1 MNRGIRMSETINKTI
16 KSSQEQAVASW
27 ITYLNQIRLDE
38 LISKLNEQDLNME
51 KALEILNELKIDVN
65 DIISSDRGGTK
76 GIHGY
81 LAEVLEAA
89 FVNAEDAVKG
99 ENLEYTWVNNNGP
112 VDLIRNGVDI
122 QQKFVRAGGHFGLE
136 AIKEHMTK
144 YPSFLEEG
152 GKYQIPK
159 DFYEKLK
166 FAVNM
171 SKEDLDKYVQASND
185 DLSKRQ
191 IEWIR
196 DFFEKNN
203 ISLDDIEP
211 SVNTYGDVQK
221 GKVSETIK
229 DEENKIKDEDKKER
243 QKAYDKSKPSLKEGA
258 KVTVT
263 SAAVEGGVAFG
274 MSVAKKRKEKTF
286 SDFNA
291 DDWKEIGID
300 TGVATAKG
308 GVRGATV
315 YVLSNYT
322 ATPSNVAS
330 AYVTAA
336 FGIASQI
343 NSLQKGNVTKD
354 DFVINCETVC
364 LDVAISTIASLAG
377 ELLIPIPVLGAVI
390 GNVVGQYVYE
400 ICKKQGDDK
409 SSQIIA
415 GYRSEM
421 ALLNQNLDMKYNHF
435 LAELQQ
441 SMNRFKDLESLAFDE
456 NTNVSFGG
464 SIKLALEIGVDEN
477 LLLKD
482 LKQVDNYFLS

>member
-1 MNRGIRMSETINKTI
+1 MSEAINKTI

-122 QQKFVRAGGHFGLE
+122 QQKFVRTGGHFGLE

-203 ISLDDIEP
+203 ISLEDIEP

-274 MSVAKKRKEKTF
+274 MSVAKKRKEKIF

-322 ATPSNVAS
+322 ATP
-330 AYVTAA
+330 
-336 FGIASQI
+336 
-343 NSLQKGNVTKD
+343 
-354 DFVINCETVC
+354 
-364 LDVAISTIASLAG
+364 
-377 ELLIPIPVLGAVI
+377 
-390 GNVVGQYVYE
+390 
-400 ICKKQGDDK
+400 
-409 SSQIIA
+409 
-415 GYRSEM
+415 
-421 ALLNQNLDMKYNHF
+421 
-435 LAELQQ
+435 
-441 SMNRFKDLESLAFDE
+441 
-456 NTNVSFGG
+456 
-464 SIKLALEIGVDEN
+464 
-477 LLLKD
+477 
-482 LKQVDNYFLS
+482 